1 MLKLLDCQGL
11 KCSLK
16 QISAEQ
22 PLMQNLVLFFFPKLP
37 QSFQFTDGRMMSSCP
52 FQRAVHFNPNFQFC
66 CFEEFWPWGRFYHLL
81 CSCCS
86 LMSLQITVFALS
98 GLAHAS
104 SVIKIPHWRSEG
116 LLVKHLAVQNHAN
129 NNNQKCFCFLFD
141 FFFARNVYCVIKG
154 TSALQ
159 HSWPM
164 VYCFVF

>member
-66 CFEEFWPWGRFYHLL
+66 CFEEFWPWGSFYHLL

-116 LLVKHLAVQNHAN
+116 LNLNSNITLKFQCEQPKMLLFSLWFFFCKKCVLCYQGH
-129 NNNQKCFCFLFD
+129 KCF
-141 FFFARNVYCVIKG
+141 A
-154 TSALQ
+154 A
-159 HSWPM
+159 
-164 VYCFVF
+164 